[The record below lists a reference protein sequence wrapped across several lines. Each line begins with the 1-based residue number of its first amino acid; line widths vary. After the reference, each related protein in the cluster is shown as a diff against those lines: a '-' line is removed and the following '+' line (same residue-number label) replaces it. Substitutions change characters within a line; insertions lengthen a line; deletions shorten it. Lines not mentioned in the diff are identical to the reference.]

1 MKNKKQSLLLKQI
14 NYTLTILIAKNN
26 HNKGDSLLIELIN
39 IKVRTEKR
47 STNKLPFKRILQAS
61 DWYFNS

>member
-14 NYTLTILIAKNN
+14 NYTLTRLIAKNN

-39 IKVRTEKR
+39 IKVRTEKK
-47 STNKLPFKRILQAS
+47 SNEQITF
-61 DWYFNS
+61 